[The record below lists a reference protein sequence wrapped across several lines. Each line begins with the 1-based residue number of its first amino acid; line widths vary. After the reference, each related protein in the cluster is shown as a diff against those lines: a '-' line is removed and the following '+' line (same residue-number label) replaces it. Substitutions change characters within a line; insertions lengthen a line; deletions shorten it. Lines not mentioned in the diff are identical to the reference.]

1 MGLQWHFF
9 KTHCSQVASKRSQP
23 EKSEGEVCRRSQP
36 ERTSRKS
43 QPQRKTNHSVK
54 SFKTLQQAAKLCR
67 RQDGSRL
74 QISCNVEAAPPE
86 CHIIHK
92 QALFACEGCLWPQA
106 VESAELQIRLTEVS
120 GTGAGIYELR
130 RLWACAA
137 GSFAKGSPR
146 ARQTRELRPEI
157 LKPRRSRPAGSI
169 GLRGGSYCRR
179 ASSARGWAE
188 RTANLLIPPYWV

>member
-1 MGLQWHFF
+1 M
-9 KTHCSQVASKRSQP
+9 AADY
-23 EKSEGEVCRRSQP
+23 KSAA
-36 ERTSRKS
+36 
-43 QPQRKTNHSVK
+43 
-54 SFKTLQQAAKLCR
+54 TLK
-67 RQDGSRL
+67 
-74 QISCNVEAAPPE
+74 ISCNVEAAPPE
-86 CHIIHK
+86 GHIIHK
-92 QALFACEGCLWPQA
+92 QALFACEGCLWPQAIKFCGWQA

-169 GLRGGSYCRR
+169 GQCGGSYCRR
-179 ASSARGWAE
+179 ASSASGWAGQQI
-188 RTANLLIPPYWV
+188 ANLLKLPTSADTTILDPIIDTA